1 MRTLSWFIR
10 QLHSNRKKWLCRRL
24 GNDGSDYFND
34 YSERYF
40 VVIAIAVVVAIVVV
54 VTAVYAL
61 GLPQCLPATIAMER
75 ERERECMNTRLAHR
89 RVPLIALTITGVAKS
104 ENIYCLRLHS
114 VSVRWTQSDWIDVSP
129 VNRIMQ
135 NLIAGNG
142 VLMG

>member
-1 MRTLSWFIR
+1 M
-10 QLHSNRKKWLCRRL
+10 CRRL

-40 VVIAIAVVVAIVVV
+40 VVIAIAVVVVVAVVV

-75 ERERECMNTRLAHR
+75 EREGERECMNTRLAHR

-114 VSVRWTQSDWIDVSP
+114 VSVR
-129 VNRIMQ
+129 
-135 NLIAGNG
+135 
-142 VLMG
+142 